1 MKVRNISTLIGT
13 ATAALCVSLATTP
26 AAQAGTLGPDWTYTM
41 DSFADGNDG
50 GTGVGLKSNYEMYG
64 MAMRAQDGII
74 SIAFNANLALAGQYE
89 SVVKDD
95 NNIGWGDVLFNFSGK
110 SLKDASA
117 AGELFGIRFA
127 GTNDSGVASTGV
139 FSGVTAQNVAKQNS
153 GFSTFSS
160 YQNTVNN
167 NAKNTNTGTT
177 GGQIGYGGATVD
189 EAKTYLTSQT
199 TMKTVT
205 KVIEVPVVKTVT
217 RKVKEQV
224 TTIVNERKRVKV
236 NGQWVIQIVPKEVKG
251 WVTKTVTEEVTVMEK
266 KTIKE
271 EVPVTAIN
279 DSSYGQLNSIQTGTK
294 VGDINFLGAAE
305 IASLASG
312 FAGLGGIGK
321 YTVGFSFS
329 QSLLGQFMN
338 PANAVITLLE
348 ECTNDGMMLKATLP
362 SLSSSTSP
370 VTPGGGEPV
379 PEPMTMLG
387 MALGGLGLIKGKM
400 NQRRA
405 TNA

>member
-1 MKVRNISTLIGT
+1 MKTHNISKLLGIAT
-13 ATAALCVSLATTP
+13 ATVCVSLAVAPT
-26 AAQAGTLGPDWTYTM
+26 AQAQVLGSNWTYTM

-64 MAMRAQDGII
+64 MAMKAQDGII

-89 SVVKDD
+89 SSVKDD

-127 GTNDSGVASTGV
+127 GTNDSGVATTGV
-139 FSGVTAQNVAKQNS
+139 FSGVTAQNVAQQNS
-153 GFSTFSS
+153 GFSSFSS

-167 NAKNTNTGTT
+167 NANNTNTGTK

-217 RKVKEQV
+217 KAVREQV
-224 TTIVNERKRVKV
+224 TTMVDKPTQVMVDGKKV
-236 NGQWVIQIVPKEVKG
+236 TKMVPTPVTK
-251 WVTKTVTEEVTVMEK
+251 WVTKKVTEQVTVMEK
-266 KTIKE
+266 KTVKE
-271 EVPVTAIN
+271 QVPVTAIN
-279 DSSYGQLNSIQTGTK
+279 DSSYGQLNAIASGTK
-294 VGDINFLGAAE
+294 VGDISFLGASE

-312 FAGLGGIGK
+312 FAGFGGIGK

-329 QSLLGQFMN
+329 QTLLGQFLQ

-348 ECTNDGMMLKATLP
+348 ECTNDGMMLQATLP
-362 SLSSSTSP
+362 STTPP
-370 VTPGGGEPV
+370 VIPDGEPV

-405 TNA
+405 ARVTIN